1 MTAYRVPVED
11 IRFGLQHLIGRERL
25 KQLAACEALDDEL
38 MNAVIDEAARF
49 AEQVLAPLN
58 ATGDQQGCRLDQGR
72 VSTPDGW
79 ADAYAQF
86 RDAGWTGLCL
96 PEALGGQSLP
106 KVLAMAVTEGWQGAN
121 LAFSLIQPLTEG
133 AVEAL
138 LASGDSQLI
147 EQYGERLVSGD
158 WTATMALTE
167 PAAGSDL
174 GLMKT
179 RAIPDGH
186 GGYRLT
192 GDKLYIT
199 YGEHDFTDRKL
210 HLVLARLQDAP
221 AGSKGI
227 SLFAVPSHIEDQNGQ
242 LQPNEVVCTGIEHK
256 LGLHGSPTCSL
267 KLGGNQGAWGQL
279 VGEPN
284 RGLAVMFVMMNE
296 ARLSVGLQGVAVG
309 ERAYQAALAWAQE
322 RKQGRHVE
330 TGKGPV
336 ALVEHPDIQRLLL
349 GMRSRLFA
357 ARMLGLH
364 LGHQVDCAREK
375 THPELQQAQQ
385 ELDLLTP
392 IFKAH
397 VTEMANHLTGDA
409 IQIFGGMGFI
419 EETGAAQFYRDLRI
433 STIYEGTT
441 GIQAQDFLFRKIQR
455 DHGEVFYDWL
465 NRMKIS
471 LQPLSEHP
479 ECSSDWALLT
489 RKIDA
494 LRNTVRDLL
503 EHQANNATQLHA
515 ASVALLEATG
525 ILALGWQLGLSVLA
539 AEDDGVT
546 PKERNNVQALL
557 AFYCAHHLPEIRV
570 HLDRVQSADRGLL
583 KYQFG

>member
-11 IRFGLQHLIGRERL
+11 IRFGLQHLIGRDRL
-25 KQLAACEALDDEL
+25 NRLPACEALDDEL
-38 MNAVIDEAARF
+38 MSAVIEEAARF

-58 ATGDQQGCRLDQGR
+58 ATGDQQGCRLDQGK
-72 VSTPDGW
+72 VTTPDGW
-79 ADAYAQF
+79 AEAYAQF
-86 RDAGWTGLCL
+86 REAGWTGLCL
-96 PEALGGQSLP
+96 PESLGGQALP
-106 KVLAMAVTEGWQGAN
+106 KVLAMAVTEGWQSAN
-121 LAFSLIQPLTEG
+121 LAFSLVQPLTEG

-138 LASGDSQLI
+138 LASGDTNLI
-147 EQYGERLVSGD
+147 EQYGAHLVSGD

-179 RAIPDGH
+179 RATADER
-186 GGYRLT
+186 GGYRLQ
-192 GDKLYIT
+192 GDKQFIT
-199 YGEHDFTDRKL
+199 YGDHDFTERKL
-210 HLVLARLQDAP
+210 HLVLARLPDAP

-227 SLFAVPSHIEDQNGQ
+227 SLFAVPSHVETQDGQ
-242 LQPNEVVCTGIEHK
+242 LQPNDVACTGIEHK

-267 KLGGNQGAWGQL
+267 QLGGNQGAWGQL

-284 RGLAVMFVMMNE
+284 RGLSVMFVMMNE
-296 ARLSVGLQGVAVG
+296 ARLSVGLQGVAVA

-322 RKQGRHVE
+322 RQQGRHVE
-330 TGKGPV
+330 TGKSPV

-349 GMRSRLFA
+349 GMRSCLFA

-364 LGHQVDCAREK
+364 LGHKVDCAREK
-375 THPELQQAQQ
+375 HHPESQQAQQ

-397 VTEMANHLTGDA
+397 VTEMANRLTGDA

-419 EETGAAQFYRDLRI
+419 EETGVAQFYRDLRI

-441 GIQAQDFLFRKIQR
+441 GIQAQDFLFRKLQR
-455 DHGEVFYDWL
+455 DNGEIFYDWL
-465 NRMKIS
+465 NRIKTD

-479 ECSSDWALLT
+479 ECSTDWALLT

-494 LRNTVRDLL
+494 LHNTARDLL
-503 EHQANNATQLHA
+503 EHQASNATLMHA

-525 ILALGWQLGLSVLA
+525 ILALGWQLALSVLA
-539 AEDDGVT
+539 AENDTVS
-546 PKERNNVQALL
+546 PKERNNIQALL

-570 HLDRVQSADRGLL
+570 HLDRVQNADRGIGQ
-583 KYQFG
+583 YQFG